1 MNRITSTILVFLSVI
16 FTCNAQ
22 VGIGT
27 TNPHAS
33 TILDIESTDKG
44 ILIPRLT
51 TTERNAITTPAN
63 GLLIFNTV
71 TNIFEFNS
79 GTTAIP
85 IWTQINTVSSTF
97 MGKFI
102 ISALGNQ
109 TITGIPFEPSQI
121 KFVAY
126 ANVETYNIDADNGVG
141 NNNNTF
147 QNVFGSMNGYATN
160 YSGVISQQVIFN
172 GGSGNSI
179 NDISRYASSSNAI
192 AIRYANVNGNS
203 LGLTA
208 ASVTSFNSDGF
219 TINVSNLTENIVV
232 IFEAYR

>member
-85 IWTQINTVSSTF
+85 IWTQINTVSSTY

-147 QNVFGSMNGYATN
+147 QNVFGTMNGYATN